1 MNDVMIVIIS
11 TFAIAT
17 VLNIILRKFGV
28 PTIIGYIFTG
38 VVITSLFGLEHT
50 SNEIKD
56 IAEFG
61 IVFLMF
67 TIGLEFSIAHLKS
80 MKEEVFLNG
89 LLQIT
94 LSSLIFFIIIHI
106 IIGIDTK
113 SSIIIASA
121 ISLSSTAIVL
131 KVLNESDKINTT
143 FGKKALGILLFQDIA
158 VIPIL
163 LMVDIFTN
171 STQSISTLLFYT
183 LINAIIALSI
193 MFIFGKYIVEKF
205 LEVSSKS
212 NEIYIAS
219 ILLIVLAS
227 SYLAHT
233 LGFSYSLG
241 AFIAGMTIA
250 ETKYK
255 HQIEADLIPFRDLLL
270 GLFFITIGMGIDI
283 NLVMDNILLILLLVV
298 LIMSIK
304 ALIIYFVIIFK
315 SYPRVAFKSALSLSQ
330 IGEFSLVILS
340 LASGYSLLDNSIV
353 QILIPS
359 IVISMIFTP
368 FILNHLADIVDIII
382 KEEPLEVEV
391 SSGGYNNHIIV
402 CGYSATG
409 KSIVKKL
416 KKRKIPY
423 IIIEHNIKLVE
434 QAKRGNKNIIFGNAT
449 QTSLLEK
456 LDVKKASSVI
466 ITMENFKKITMII
479 DRVKSIS
486 SDIDVIAK
494 VVNKKEVELLK
505 EYNLKHVLNR
515 SDIMSDILLDEALS
529 CKL

>member
-1 MNDVMIVIIS
+1 MPDIMIIIIS

-17 VLNIILRKFGV
+17 LLNIILKKFGV

-38 VVITSLFGLEHT
+38 VVITALFGLRDTSDEIEH
-50 SNEIKD
+50 

-80 MKEEVFLNG
+80 MKEEVFING
-89 LLQIT
+89 LLQVTI
-94 LSSLIFFIIIHI
+94 SSIIFFVIIHI
-106 IIGIDTK
+106 IIGIDIK

-131 KVLNESDKINTT
+131 KVLNESDKINSS

-171 STQSISTLLFYT
+171 SNQSISTLLFYT

-193 MFIFGKYIVEKF
+193 MFIFGKYIVERF
-205 LEVSSKS
+205 LEISSSS

-283 NLVMDNILLILLLVV
+283 NIVVNNILLILLLVV
-298 LIMSIK
+298 VIMSIK
-304 ALIIYFVIIFK
+304 AVIIYSIIIYK

-340 LASGYSLLDNSIV
+340 IASGYSLVEDNIV

-368 FILNHLADIVDIII
+368 FILNHLADISDIVI
-382 KEEPLEVEV
+382 KEDPLDVEV
-391 SSGGYNNHIIV
+391 CSRGYSNHIIV

-423 IIIEHNIKLVE
+423 VIIEHNIKLVE
-434 QAKRGNKNIIFGNAT
+434 QAKRTNKNIIFGNAT
-449 QTSLLEK
+449 QVSLLEK
-456 LDVKKASSVI
+456 LDIKKASAVI
-466 ITMENFKKITMII
+466 IAMENFKKINMVI

-486 SDIDVIAK
+486 NDIDVIAK
-494 VVNKKEVELLK
+494 VVNKKEAKLLE
-505 EYNLKHVLNR
+505 EYNLKHIVNR
-515 SDIMSDILLDEALS
+515 SDIMSELLLEEALS